1 MASGQQRR
9 AGSRARRG
17 LAVGGAVAVGV
28 VAGAALLG
36 AGVAGLGAL
45 VARTVVT
52 PPKKKPD
59 DVRIIGVDEDSGEIA
74 LSRDHETEVD
84 GRYGLWFSGD
94 TGYVRLGDV
103 VSLGDDQVIRR
114 IERVVFG
121 DLAAATAGRWSG
133 WYYLTP
139 RDLGHDYRDVA
150 IDTELGPAP
159 AWLIPADGDDAR
171 GGRWAVL
178 VHGRA
183 VKRAETLRAVDTFHD
198 AGYTVLAISYR
209 NDGDA
214 PASVD
219 GRYALGDREWADVDA
234 ALGYA
239 VASGARDVVLMGWSM
254 GGATVLQTITRS
266 PRADVVRGVVLES
279 PVVDWTDTIDHQV
292 VTVRGMPG
300 AFSRLVE
307 RILGSRGSRQLT
319 GLEQPVDLA
328 RLNFVDRA
336 AELRLPMLVLH
347 SDDDQFVP
355 SRASRAL
362 AVARPD
368 IVRYEPFDTAQHTRL
383 WNYAPVRWTSAL
395 REFLSSL
402 G

>member
-9 AGSRARRG
+9 GSSARRG
-17 LAVGGAVAVGV
+17 LAIGGAVAIGV

-36 AGVAGLGAL
+36 AGVAGLGAV
-45 VARTVVT
+45 VARTVIT
-52 PPKKKPD
+52 PPKKRPD
-59 DVRIIGVDEDSGEIA
+59 DVRILDVDEDAGEIT
-74 LSRDHETEVD
+74 LSRNHETEVD
-84 GRYGLWFSGD
+84 GRYGMWFAGD

-103 VSLGDDQVIRR
+103 VALDDDTVTRR

-121 DLAAATAGRWSG
+121 DLASASGGRWSG

-139 RDLGHDYRDVA
+139 RDLGHDYRDVS
-150 IDTELGPAP
+150 IDTELGAAP
-159 AWLIPADGDDAR
+159 AWLIPAEGDAERD
-171 GGRWAVL
+171 GRWAVL

-183 VKRAETLRAVDTFHD
+183 VKRAETLRAVDTFHE

-214 PASVD
+214 PASPD
-219 GRYALGDREWADVDA
+219 GRYALGDREWVDVDA

-300 AFSRLVE
+300 PLSRLVE
-307 RILGSRGSRQLT
+307 RILGEKRATPLT
-319 GLEQPVDLA
+319 GLERPVDLA

-336 AELRLPMLVLH
+336 GELHLPMLVLH

-383 WNYAPVRWTSAL
+383 WNYAPVRWTTAL

-402 G
+402 A